1 MGKDGG
7 HAIVAGE
14 PPTEEELAEMI
25 RVYQENIRKS
35 PLYTMMVEAYDK
47 ETADELLKECRVELR

>member
-1 MGKDGG
+1 MEGKDG
-7 HAIVAGE
+7 HPSE
-14 PPTEEELAEMI
+14 DELAEMT

-35 PLYTMMVEAYDK
+35 PLYTMMIEAYDK